1 MSATCKKDRDK
12 QKRLKLS
19 VEILKAL
26 GHPVR
31 LQIVQM
37 LEQGELC
44 VLVFQEYFQ
53 LDFSTISRHL
63 LKLTHAGILDFEKRG
78 KFVYYRLKCPC
89 ILGIIECLQTAAAT

>member
-1 MSATCKKDRDK
+1 MSATSKKERDQ

>member
-1 MSATCKKDRDK
+1 MPETSKKERDK
-12 QKRLKLS
+12 NKQLKHS

-37 LEQGELC
+37 LEQGEIC
-44 VLVFQEYFQ
+44 VFVFQKHFN

-63 LKLTHAGILDFEKRG
+63 SQLKHAGILEDQKRG
-78 KFVYYRLKCPC
+78 KFVFYRLKCPC
-89 ILGIIECLQTAAAT
+89 ILGIIECLQSTASV